1 MTNQAK
7 AYLFGIS
14 TVLLWSTVA
23 SAFKLSL
30 RHMEPL
36 QLLLYANITSILVL
50 FIVLVIQGQFNRLL
64 KTRRRALIYA
74 ALLGLLNP
82 FLYYLVLF
90 KAYDLLPAQ
99 EAQPLNYT
107 WAITLSILAVPL
119 LNQRLRRI
127 DLIAIL
133 ISYFGILV
141 IATHGDPLSLNFGNK
156 TGVLLALGS
165 TLIWAFYWIFSTKFK
180 IEPIIGLFLNFLF
193 AFPFILIT
201 TWLSVGFTIKA
212 AEGLLGAAYVGLFE
226 MGIAYILWLK
236 AMRLTES
243 VAKIANLIFLSPIL
257 SLYLIHLFVGEE
269 IHWSSGLGL
278 FFIILGNLFQRLGKR
293 TPAKVEKGAQA
304 VDQIANR
311 EQTR

>member
-7 AYLFGIS
+7 AYLFGLS

-30 RHMEPL
+30 RHMEPV
-36 QLLLYANITSILVL
+36 QLLFYANITSILVL
-50 FIVLVIQGQFNRLL
+50 FAVLVIQGQFSNLL
-64 KTRRRALIYA
+64 KTSRRALAYA

-119 LNQRLRRI
+119 LKQHLRRI
-127 DLIAIL
+127 DLVAIL

-141 IATHGDPLSLNFGNK
+141 IATHGDPLSLKFSNGL
-156 TGVLLALGS
+156 GVMLALVS
-165 TLIWAFYWIFSTKFK
+165 TLIWAFYWIFNTKFK

-193 AFPFILIT
+193 AFPFILVT
-201 TWLSVGFTIKA
+201 TWLSVGFTIQA

-226 MGIAYILWLK
+226 MGIAFILWLK

-243 VAKIANLIFLSPIL
+243 AAKIANLIFLSPIL
-257 SLYLIHLFVGEE
+257 SLFLIHLIVGEE

-278 FFIILGNLFQRLGKR
+278 FFIILGNLFQQMWKKR
-293 TPAKVEKGAQA
+293 PAAAEETASA
-304 VDQIANR
+304 ADDIANR
-311 EQTR
+311 EQTG